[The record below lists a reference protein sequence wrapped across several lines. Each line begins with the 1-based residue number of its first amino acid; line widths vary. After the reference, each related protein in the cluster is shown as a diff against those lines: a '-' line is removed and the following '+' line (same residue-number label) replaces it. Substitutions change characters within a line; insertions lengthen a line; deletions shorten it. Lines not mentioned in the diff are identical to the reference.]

1 MPHVQTSRLKTY
13 YEIHGSGSP
22 LVLIRGLG
30 STSESSPEI
39 VEKLSAKFRVI
50 SFDNRC
56 VGQTDQPQHAFTVA
70 DMAEDTTALMDA
82 LEIESAYVLGISLG
96 GMVAQEL
103 ALRHPEQVRR
113 LALACTHAGVRTCT
127 RSPEWATRIFNES
140 AAMPRDRARRH
151 AVPILFARKTI
162 EERPEVVEQ
171 MLATTTNNNQPKPS
185 YLLQLGAALK
195 HDTYDRLPEIKHPVL
210 VITGVE
216 DVLIPA
222 ANSRLIAERIP
233 GAHLVEFEET
243 GHVFFIEKVDEVSRV
258 LIDFFQEGE

>member
-1 MPHVQTSRLKTY
+1 VPYIQTSRLRIY
-13 YEIHGSGSP
+13 YEARGTGESLI
-22 LVLIRGLG
+22 VIRGLG
-30 STSESSPEI
+30 STLESSPEI
-39 VEKLSAKFRVI
+39 VERLSARFRVI

-70 DMAEDTTALMDA
+70 DMAEDTAALMDA
-82 LEIESAYVLGISLG
+82 LEIESAHVLGISLG

-103 ALRHPEQVRR
+103 ALRHPDRVRR

-127 RSPEWATRIFNES
+127 RSPAWATRIFNES
-140 AAMPRDRARRH
+140 AAMPRTEARRH

-162 EERPEVVEQ
+162 EERPRVVEQ
-171 MLATTTNNNQPKPS
+171 MLATTINNNQPKSS

-195 HDTYDRLPEIKHPVL
+195 HDTYDRLPQIKHPTL
-210 VITGVE
+210 VITGAE

-233 GAHLVEFEET
+233 GARLVEFEET
-243 GHVFFIEKVDEVSRV
+243 GHVFFIENVDEVSRV
-258 LIDFFQEGE
+258 LIDFFQER